1 MAKKKQTNERF
12 LGAVF
17 TDEGGELIHNYDLWR
32 NDDSDEGETILK
44 YTPNNLMWAEHIR
57 NTIAGFVIDTGNEI
71 YIQIGKKRLS
81 VDYAEMEVLT
91 AIIMSCTNQ
100 EMEFRQY
107 KVTSSLK
114 PTL

>member
-17 TDEGGELIHNYDLWR
+17 TAEGDELVHNYDLWR
-32 NDDSDEGETILK
+32 NDDSYEGETILK
-44 YTPNNLMWAEHIR
+44 YTPSNTLWTQEIR
-57 NTIAGFVIDTGNEI
+57 GTAAGSVMDTGNNI
-71 YIQIGKKRLS
+71 HIRIGKKHFS

-114 PTL
+114 PTI

>member
-44 YTPNNLMWAEHIR
+44 YSPSNTMWAQDIR
-57 NTIAGFVIDTGNEI
+57 DTPAGSVIDTGEDICIEI
-71 YIQIGKKRLS
+71 GRKRITL
-81 VDYAEMEVLT
+81 DYAEMEVLT

-107 KVTSSLK
+107 KTISSLK
-114 PTL
+114 PSI

>member
-17 TDEGGELIHNYDLWR
+17 TDEGGELVHNYDLWR
-32 NDDSDEGETILK
+32 NDNSDEGETILK
-44 YTPNNLMWAEHIR
+44 YTPSNLMWTQEIR
-57 NTIAGFVIDTGNEI
+57 GTAAGSVLDTGNDI
-71 YIQIGKKRLS
+71 HVQIGNKRLI

-107 KVTSSLK
+107 KTISSLK
-114 PTL
+114 PSI

>member
-17 TDEGGELIHNYDLWR
+17 TDEGGELVHNYDLWR

-44 YTPNNLMWAEHIR
+44 YTPSNLMWAEHIR
-57 NTIAGFVIDTGNEI
+57 NTTAGSVLDTGNEI

-114 PTL
+114 PTI